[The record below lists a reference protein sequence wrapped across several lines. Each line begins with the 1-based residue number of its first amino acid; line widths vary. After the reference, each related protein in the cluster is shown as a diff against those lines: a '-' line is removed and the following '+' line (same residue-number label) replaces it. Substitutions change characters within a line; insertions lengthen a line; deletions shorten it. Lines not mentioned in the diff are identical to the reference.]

1 MSRVRNF
8 QIQSPLKRDAREDII
23 KSNHRRRRRKRE
35 ARDET
40 ERLPT
45 GEICV
50 HPITD
55 ELPATDARA
64 LRTVPSTLLE
74 RVVFN
79 LRTRVFP
86 KGTTDF
92 PAC

>member
-1 MSRVRNF
+1 LTFSSAEFSNPISIKETR
-8 QIQSPLKRDAREDII
+8 KDII
-23 KSNHRRRRRKRE
+23 KSNHRRRRKRE
-35 ARDET
+35 VRDET

-50 HPITD
+50 HRAPD